1 MGITSVVNNKVG
13 SNRSINLSIFSP
25 RSWKIMIAAAYPFLL
40 LATNYFEAL
49 ERTGAL
55 GAFIADTLM
64 PVTLIC
70 YIALIFVMK
79 KRGI

>member
-25 RSWKIMIAAAYPFLL
+25 RIWKIMIAVAYPFLL

-49 ERTGAL
+49 ERTGVL

-64 PVTLIC
+64 PGTLIC
-70 YIALIFVMK
+70 YVALIFVLK